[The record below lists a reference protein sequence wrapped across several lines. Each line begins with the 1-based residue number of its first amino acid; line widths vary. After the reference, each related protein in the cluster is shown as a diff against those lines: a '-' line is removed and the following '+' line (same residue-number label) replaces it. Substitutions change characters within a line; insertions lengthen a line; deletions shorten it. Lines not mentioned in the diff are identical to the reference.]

1 MGGGEKAAEQKKH
14 FYQGLALQECYS
26 PEKVL
31 VLTARGARTT
41 RHYVSP
47 SPPSSHHRPSP
58 GQQLMTC
65 LAARRQ
71 ISTEIEAVR

>member
-1 MGGGEKAAEQKKH
+1 M
-14 FYQGLALQECYS
+14 
-26 PEKVL
+26 
-31 VLTARGARTT
+31 

-47 SPPSSHHRPSP
+47 SPLSSHHRPSP

-71 ISTEIEAVR
+71 ISTEIEAVRWWSTSAEHAVPRLFAIRLESVRRTAVVRACGLP